1 MTLRTPTAVAP
12 APPGRIGSSIPA
24 AELLAFLDAL
34 GTWRDR
40 RRAELDELDHAAL
53 HAPDADA
60 LSADVVLSMAVWKA
74 VSDRYE
80 LILLTWD
87 SGRVGPTETERI
99 STLIWGG
106 LDTGV
111 GARSGASGADAG
123 SGLGHGLGAGT
134 GSLAVSLPEAC
145 TLSDAL
151 AATLRAKLA
160 LDPGDADLAARLRQ
174 LRAQVERI
182 NDLVAREPAI
192 SRNEA
197 IARHHDLDRR
207 VTDLAERSKRGA
219 DVGGLIGPLE
229 IDAARV
235 ERDLIVGSATRRERA
250 ADVAR
255 ARTLRTELEA
265 EGAAVRA
272 LADRCV
278 AQVQQAPRLGV
289 PDVTALGPVPNTP
302 AELEKYL
309 TRLDAVRRA
318 LGQAQS
324 AYGAA
329 LERRDELAARL
340 DAYRVKAGS
349 VARTSGTTEDLAEL
363 YRRGR
368 EVLKAEPVDLVRLQA
383 LVAAYQT
390 YLDTSGTVGPAG
402 RATGGTT

>member
-1 MTLRTPTAVAP
+1 MTVRTPTAVAP
-12 APPGRIGSSIPA
+12 PPPGRIGSSIPA
-24 AELLAFLDAL
+24 KDLLTFLDAL

-40 RRAELDELDHAAL
+40 RRAELDELDQAAL
-53 HAPDADA
+53 QAEDADA
-60 LSADVVLSMAVWKA
+60 LSADVVLAMAVWKA

-80 LILLTWD
+80 LILVTWD
-87 SGRVGPTETERI
+87 SGRVGATETERI

-106 LDTGV
+106 LDTG
-111 GARSGASGADAG
+111 GAS
-123 SGLGHGLGAGT
+123 

-151 AATLRAKLA
+151 AATLRARLA
-160 LDPGDADLAARLRQ
+160 LEPGDADLAARLRQ

-182 NDLVAREPAI
+182 SDLVKNEPAI

-197 IARHHDLDRR
+197 IATHHDLDRR
-207 VTDLAERSKRGA
+207 VTDLTERAKRGA
-219 DVGGLIGPLE
+219 DVGGLIGSLE
-229 IDAARV
+229 MDAART
-235 ERDLIVGSATRRERA
+235 ERDLIVGGATRRERA

-255 ARTLRTELEA
+255 ARAVRTELEA
-265 EGAAVRA
+265 QGVAVRA

-278 AQVQQAPRLGV
+278 AAVTPAPRLGV

-340 DAYRVKAGS
+340 DAYSVKAGS

-363 YRRGR
+363 YRRGHD
-368 EVLKAEPVDLVRLQA
+368 VIDTEPVDLIRLGA

-390 YLDTSGTVGPAG
+390 YLDTSLAADPHSG

>member
-1 MTLRTPTAVAP
+1 MTVGTPTASAP

-24 AELLAFLDAL
+24 KDLLSFLDAL

-40 RRAELDELDHAAL
+40 RRAELDELDQAAL
-53 HAPDADA
+53 QSEDADA

-80 LILLTWD
+80 LILVTWD

-106 LDTGV
+106 LDTG
-111 GARSGASGADAG
+111 GAS
-123 SGLGHGLGAGT
+123 

-151 AATLRAKLA
+151 ASTLRAKLA
-160 LDPGDADLAARLRQ
+160 LEPGDADLAARLRQ

-182 NDLVAREPAI
+182 NDLVAREPAA

-197 IARHHDLDRR
+197 IAAHHDLDRR
-207 VTDLAERSKRGA
+207 VTDLTERAKRGA

-229 IDAARV
+229 IDAARN
-235 ERDLIVGSATRRERA
+235 ERDLIVGGATRRERA

-255 ARTLRTELEA
+255 ARAVRTELEA
-265 EGAAVRA
+265 QGQAVRA

-278 AQVQQAPRLGV
+278 AEVTPAPRLGV

-324 AYGAA
+324 AYRAA
-329 LERRDELAARL
+329 LERRDELAGRL
-340 DAYRVKAGS
+340 DAYQVKAGS

-368 EVLKAEPVDLVRLQA
+368 EVLDSEPVNLVRLGA

-390 YLDTSGTVGPAG
+390 YLDTSLATGPKPQQGHESG

>member
-1 MTLRTPTAVAP
+1 MTVRTPTAVAP

-24 AELLAFLDAL
+24 KDLLTFLDAL

-40 RRAELDELDHAAL
+40 RRAELDELDQAAL
-53 HAPDADA
+53 QAADADS
-60 LSADVVLSMAVWKA
+60 LSADVVLAMAVWKA

-87 SGRVGPTETERI
+87 SGRVGATETERI

-106 LDTGV
+106 LDTG
-111 GARSGASGADAG
+111 GAS
-123 SGLGHGLGAGT
+123 

-151 AATLRAKLA
+151 ATTLRARLA
-160 LDPGDADLAARLRQ
+160 LEPGDADLAARLRE
-174 LRAQVERI
+174 LRATVERI
-182 NDLVAREPAI
+182 SDQVKNEPAI

-197 IARHHDLDRR
+197 IATHHDLDRR
-207 VTDLAERSKRGA
+207 VTDLTDRAKRGA
-219 DVGGLIGPLE
+219 DIGGLIGSLE
-229 IDAARV
+229 LDAART

-255 ARTLRTELEA
+255 ARTVRSELEA
-265 EGAAVRA
+265 QGLAVRA

-278 AQVQQAPRLGV
+278 AAVTPAPRLGV

-329 LERRDELAARL
+329 LERRDELSARL
-340 DAYRVKAGS
+340 DAYSVKAGS

-363 YRRGR
+363 YRRGHD
-368 EVLKAEPVDLVRLQA
+368 VIDTEPVDLIRLGA

-390 YLDTSGTVGPAG
+390 YLDTSLAADPHSG

>member
-1 MTLRTPTAVAP
+1 MTVRTPTAVAP

-24 AELLAFLDAL
+24 QELLTYLDAL

-40 RRAELDELDHAAL
+40 RKAELDELDRAAL
-53 HAPDADA
+53 HAADADA

-87 SGRVGPTETERI
+87 SGRVGPVETERI
-99 STLIWGG
+99 AALIWGG
-106 LDTGV
+106 LDTG
-111 GARSGASGADAG
+111 GAS
-123 SGLGHGLGAGT
+123 

-151 AATLRAKLA
+151 GATLRAKLA
-160 LDPGDADLAARLRQ
+160 LEPGDADLVQRVRQ

-182 NDLVAREPAI
+182 ADLVTSVPQATRNQAI
-192 SRNEA
+192 GN
-197 IARHHDLDRR
+197 HHDLDRR
-207 VTDLAERSKRGA
+207 VTELAEKAKRGA

-229 IDAARV
+229 MDAARA
-235 ERDLIVGSATRRERA
+235 ERDLIVGAATRREQA

-265 EGAAVRA
+265 QGTAVRT

-278 AQVQQAPRLGV
+278 AAVAPAPRLAV

-302 AELEKYL
+302 AELAKYL

-324 AYGAA
+324 AYRSA

-340 DAYRVKAGS
+340 DAYRVKAAS
-349 VARTSGTTEDLAEL
+349 VRRTAGCEKDLAEL
-363 YRRGR
+363 YQRGH
-368 EVLKAEPVDLVRLQA
+368 EVIEAEPVDLVRLGA

-390 YLDTSGTVGPAG
+390 YLDTSVA
-402 RATGGTT
+402 ATGGTT

>member
-1 MTLRTPTAVAP
+1 MTVRTPTAVAP
-12 APPGRIGSSIPA
+12 APPGKIGSSIPA
-24 AELLAFLDAL
+24 QELLAFLDAL

-40 RRAELDELDHAAL
+40 RKAELDELDQAAL
-53 HAPDADA
+53 QSPDADA
-60 LSADVVLSMAVWKA
+60 LSADVVLGMAVWKA

-106 LDTGV
+106 LDTG
-111 GARSGASGADAG
+111 
-123 SGLGHGLGAGT
+123 GAG

-145 TLSDAL
+145 SLSDAL
-151 AATLRAKLA
+151 ASTLRSKLA
-160 LDPGDADLAARLRQ
+160 LDPGDADLAQRLRQ

-182 NDLVAREPAI
+182 HDQLSTEPAAT
-192 SRNEA
+192 RNQA
-197 IARHHDLDRR
+197 IATHHDLDRR
-207 VTDLAERSKRGA
+207 VTELTEKAKRGA
-219 DVGGLIGPLE
+219 DVGGLIGSLE
-229 IDAARV
+229 MDAART
-235 ERDLIVGSATRRERA
+235 ERDLIVGAATRRERA

-255 ARTLRTELEA
+255 ARTLRTDLEA
-265 EGAAVRA
+265 QGTAVRA

-278 AQVQQAPRLGV
+278 AGVTPAPRLGV

-340 DAYRVKAGS
+340 DAYKVKAAS
-349 VARTSGTTEDLAEL
+349 VQRTAGTDEDLAEL

-368 EVLKAEPVDLVRLQA
+368 EVVETEPVDLVRLGA

-390 YLDTSGTVGPAG
+390 YLDTSVA
-402 RATGGTT
+402 ASGGTT

>member
-1 MTLRTPTAVAP
+1 MTVRTPTAVAP

-24 AELLAFLDAL
+24 KDLLTFLDVL

-40 RRAELDELDHAAL
+40 RRAELDELDQAAL
-53 HAPDADA
+53 QAEDADA
-60 LSADVVLSMAVWKA
+60 LSGDVVLAMAVWKA

-80 LILLTWD
+80 LILVTWD
-87 SGRVGPTETERI
+87 SGRVGATETERI

-106 LDTGV
+106 LDTGD
-111 GARSGASGADAG
+111 AS
-123 SGLGHGLGAGT
+123 

-160 LDPGDADLAARLRQ
+160 LEPGDADLAARLRQ

-182 NDLVAREPAI
+182 SDLVKNEPAI
-192 SRNEA
+192 NRNKA
-197 IARHHDLDRR
+197 IANHHDLDRR
-207 VTDLAERSKRGA
+207 VTDLTDGAKRGA
-219 DVGGLIGPLE
+219 DVGGLIGSLE
-229 IDAARV
+229 MDAART
-235 ERDLIVGSATRRERA
+235 ERDLIVGGATRRERA

-255 ARTLRTELEA
+255 ARAVRTELEA
-265 EGAAVRA
+265 QGAAVRA

-278 AQVQQAPRLGV
+278 TAVTPAPRLGV

-302 AELEKYL
+302 AELDKYL
-309 TRLDAVRRA
+309 GRLDAVRRA

-340 DAYRVKAGS
+340 DAYQVKAGS

-363 YRRGR
+363 YRRGHD
-368 EVLKAEPVDLVRLQA
+368 VIDTEPVDLVRLGA

-390 YLDTSGTVGPAG
+390 YLDTSLAADPHSG
-402 RATGGTT
+402 RATGGTR

>member
-1 MTLRTPTAVAP
+1 MTVRTPTAVAP
-12 APPGRIGSSIPA
+12 PPPGKIGSSIPA
-24 AELLAFLDAL
+24 KELLAFLDVL

-40 RRAELDELDHAAL
+40 RRAELDELDQAAL
-53 HAPDADA
+53 QSADADA

-80 LILLTWD
+80 LILVTWD

-106 LDTGV
+106 LNTG
-111 GARSGASGADAG
+111 GAS
-123 SGLGHGLGAGT
+123 

-160 LDPGDADLAARLRQ
+160 LEPGDADLASRLRQ

-182 NDLVAREPAI
+182 KDLVQREPAI

-197 IARHHDLDRR
+197 IATHHDLDRR
-207 VTDLAERSKRGA
+207 VTDLTDRAKRGA
-219 DVGGLIGPLE
+219 DVGGLVGPLE
-229 IDAARV
+229 IDAARN
-235 ERDLIVGSATRRERA
+235 ERDLIVGAATRRERA

-255 ARTLRTELEA
+255 ARAVRSELEA
-265 EGAAVRA
+265 QGIAVRA
-272 LADRCV
+272 LADQCV
-278 AQVQQAPRLGV
+278 ARVTPAPRLGV

-318 LGQAQS
+318 LVQAQS

-329 LERRDELAARL
+329 LARRDELAARL
-340 DAYRVKAGS
+340 DAYKVKAGS

-368 EVLKAEPVDLVRLQA
+368 EALDAEPVDLGRLGA

-390 YLDTSGTVGPAG
+390 YLDTSLAAGPQG
-402 RATGGTT
+402 HQSGPATGGTT

>member
-1 MTLRTPTAVAP
+1 MTVRTPTAVAP
-12 APPGRIGSSIPA
+12 PPPGKIGSSIPA
-24 AELLAFLDAL
+24 KELLAFLDVL

-40 RRAELDELDHAAL
+40 RRAELDELDQAAL
-53 HAPDADA
+53 QSADADA

-80 LILLTWD
+80 LILVTWD

-106 LDTGV
+106 LNTG
-111 GARSGASGADAG
+111 GAS
-123 SGLGHGLGAGT
+123 

-160 LDPGDADLAARLRQ
+160 LEPGDADLASRLRQ

-182 NDLVAREPAI
+182 KDLVQREPAI

-197 IARHHDLDRR
+197 IATHHDLDRR
-207 VTDLAERSKRGA
+207 VTDLTDRAKRGA
-219 DVGGLIGPLE
+219 DVGGLVGPLE
-229 IDAARV
+229 IDAARN
-235 ERDLIVGSATRRERA
+235 ERDLIVGAATRRERA

-255 ARTLRTELEA
+255 ARAVRSELEA
-265 EGAAVRA
+265 QGIAVRA
-272 LADRCV
+272 LADQCV
-278 AQVQQAPRLGV
+278 ARVTPAPRLGV

-318 LGQAQS
+318 LVQAQS

-329 LERRDELAARL
+329 LARRDELAARL
-340 DAYRVKAGS
+340 DAYKVKAGS

-368 EVLKAEPVDLVRLQA
+368 EALDAEPVDLGRLGA

-390 YLDTSGTVGPAG
+390 YLDTSLAAGPQSHQSG

>member
-1 MTLRTPTAVAP
+1 MTVGTPLVTAP
-12 APPGRIGSSIPA
+12 PPPGRIGSSIPA
-24 AELLAFLDAL
+24 KDLLAFLDAL

-40 RRAELDELDHAAL
+40 RRAELEELDQAAL
-53 HAPDADA
+53 QSADADA

-80 LILLTWD
+80 LILVSWD

-106 LDTGV
+106 LNTG
-111 GARSGASGADAG
+111 GAS
-123 SGLGHGLGAGT
+123 

-151 AATLRAKLA
+151 AATLRARLA
-160 LDPGDADLAARLRQ
+160 LEPGDADLAARLRQ

-182 NDLVAREPAI
+182 KDLVQREPATI
-192 SRNEA
+192 RNEA
-197 IARHHDLDRR
+197 IATHHDLDRR
-207 VTDLAERSKRGA
+207 VTDLTDRAKRGA

-229 IDAARV
+229 IDAARN
-235 ERDLIVGSATRRERA
+235 ERDLIVGAATRRERA
-250 ADVAR
+250 ADVTRAR
-255 ARTLRTELEA
+255 AVRTELEA
-265 EGAAVRA
+265 QGVAVRA
-272 LADRCV
+272 LADQCV
-278 AQVQQAPRLGV
+278 AGVTPAPRLGV

-318 LGQAQS
+318 LVQAQS

-329 LERRDELAARL
+329 LARRDELAARL
-340 DAYRVKAGS
+340 DAYKVKAGS

-368 EVLKAEPVDLVRLQA
+368 EALDAEPVDLGRLGA
-383 LVAAYQT
+383 LVAAYQM
-390 YLDTSGTVGPAG
+390 YLDTSLAAGPQGHQSGHAP
-402 RATGGTT
+402 GGTT

>member
-1 MTLRTPTAVAP
+1 MTVRTPTAVAP

-24 AELLAFLDAL
+24 TELLAFLDAL

-40 RRAELDELDHAAL
+40 RSAELDELDQAAL
-53 HAPDADA
+53 NAEDADA

-87 SGRVGPTETERI
+87 SGRVGATETERI

-106 LDTGV
+106 LDTTAG
-111 GARSGASGADAG
+111 GAAG
-123 SGLGHGLGAGT
+123 

-160 LDPGDADLAARLRQ
+160 LEPGDADLAARLRQ

-182 NDLVAREPAI
+182 SDLVTREPAVG
-192 SRNEA
+192 RNDA
-197 IARHHDLDRR
+197 IAKHHDLDRR
-207 VTDLAERSKRGA
+207 VTDVTERSKRGA

-229 IDAARV
+229 IDAALV

-265 EGAAVRA
+265 QGKAVRA
-272 LADRCV
+272 LADQCV
-278 AQVQQAPRLGV
+278 AAVTPAPRLGV
-289 PDVTALGPVPNTP
+289 PDVTALGAVPNTP

-324 AYGAA
+324 AYSTA
-329 LERRDELAARL
+329 LARRDELAARL
-340 DAYRVKAGS
+340 DAYQVKAGS
-349 VARTSGTTEDLAEL
+349 VARTAGATEDLAEL

-368 EVLKAEPVDLVRLQA
+368 EVLKAEPVDLARLAA

-390 YLDTSGTVGPAG
+390 YLDNSV
-402 RATGGTT
+402 GGTT

>member
-1 MTLRTPTAVAP
+1 MTVRTPTAVAP
-12 APPGRIGSSIPA
+12 PPPGRIGSSIPA
-24 AELLAFLDAL
+24 QELLLFLDAL
-34 GTWRDR
+34 GQWRDR
-40 RRAELDELDHAAL
+40 RRAELDELDQAAL
-53 HAPDADA
+53 HAADADA
-60 LSADVVLSMAVWKA
+60 LSGDVVLAMAVWKA

-87 SGRVGPTETERI
+87 SGRVGATETERI

-106 LDTGV
+106 LDTG
-111 GARSGASGADAG
+111 DA
-123 SGLGHGLGAGT
+123 A

-151 AATLRAKLA
+151 ASTLRARLQLA
-160 LDPGDADLAARLRQ
+160 PGDAELAARLRQ
-174 LRAQVERI
+174 LRVQVERI

-197 IARHHDLDRR
+197 IANHHDLDRR
-207 VTDLAERSKRGA
+207 VTDLTERSKRGA
-219 DVGGLIGPLE
+219 DIGGLIGPLE
-229 IDAARV
+229 IDAAHT
-235 ERDLIVGSATRRERA
+235 ERDLIVGAATRKERA

-255 ARTLRTELEA
+255 AREVRTELEA
-265 EGAAVRA
+265 QGQAVRA

-278 AQVQQAPRLGV
+278 AGVTPAPRLGV

-340 DAYRVKAGS
+340 DAYNVKAGS
-349 VARTSGTTEDLAEL
+349 LARTPGTTEDLAEL

-368 EVLKAEPVDLVRLQA
+368 EVVDTEPVDLVRLGA

-390 YLDTSGTVGPAG
+390 YLGV
-402 RATGGTT
+402 TTT